1 MFRWVAGSR
10 PKELTNGT
18 FVHWM
23 GVSLWVYVSFI
34 KVSSVLQY
42 IPYIFTL
49 TKQETASSLD
59 LALKCLPDF
68 SNEYLGK
75 KKDWRRIQPNS
86 LAFQRSLQASSALF
100 FIDLRSMA
108 SPRKTIAFPPLL
120 TLTPMYVNRTTFL
133 SWPGM
138 CDAILFFQR
147 NDDAL

>member
-1 MFRWVAGSR
+1 
-10 PKELTNGT
+10 
-18 FVHWM
+18 M

-59 LALKCLPDF
+59 LALKCLLDF
-68 SNEYLGK
+68 SYEHLGG

-108 SPRKTIAFPPLL
+108 SPRKTIA
-120 TLTPMYVNRTTFL
+120 TTHTN
-133 SWPGM
+133 SHV
-138 CDAILFFQR
+138 CE
-147 NDDAL
+147 